1 MRFLSAMLALGF
13 AACSFGR
20 ADAQAVFADTICPS
34 ATQYVVAAGK
44 LRRDDPPQRVY
55 DAAQAV
61 TDAYEQCSKFMLSN
75 GFREPQH
82 YADTR
87 GAQFAVLAARA
98 LIAMNRLDDA
108 KRELTR
114 WRPYAQQV
122 VDWKAETEAFASA
135 DPNGSAVTNGGNHSL
150 SRYHDSA
157 KEIVAAIDVELARI
171 DALSRDAAHPQPR
184 PADSPAPAPH
194 P

>member
-1 MRFLSAMLALGF
+1 MRYAVGLLALAF
-13 AACSFGR
+13 IAASFR
-20 ADAQAVFADTICPS
+20 AAGAQAVFADSICPEAS
-34 ATQYVVAAGK
+34 QYVIAAGK
-44 LRRDDPPQRVY
+44 IRRDDPPQRVY

-61 TDAYEQCSKFMLSN
+61 TNAYERCSKSMLSN

-87 GAQFAVLAARA
+87 AAQFAVVAARA

-108 KRELTR
+108 RRELNT

-122 VDWKAETEAFASA
+122 VDWRTETEAFASA
-135 DPNGSAVTNGGNHSL
+135 DVNGSAVTNAGDHRQ

-171 DALSRDAAHPQPR
+171 DVLSRH
-184 PADSPAPAPH
+184 
-194 P
+194 

>member
-1 MRFLSAMLALGF
+1 MRYAGALVALAF
-13 AACSFGR
+13 VACSFRPAG
-20 ADAQAVFADTICPS
+20 AQAVFADTICPG
-34 ATQYVVAAGK
+34 ATQYVIAAGK
-44 LRRDDPPQRVY
+44 LRRDDSPQRVY

-87 GAQFAVLAARA
+87 AAQFAVVAARA

-108 KRELTR
+108 KRELNH
-114 WRPYAQQV
+114 WRQYAEQV
-122 VDWKAETEAFASA
+122 VDWRTETEAFTSA
-135 DPNGSAVTNGGNHSL
+135 DAAGSPTTNGGNHSF

-171 DALSRDAAHPQPR
+171 DVLSRDVARPQAPQ
-184 PADSPAPAPH
+184 SPAPH
-194 P
+194 PGGSR